1 LRRKQILRCA
11 VYVRVSTD
19 HLEQKTSL
27 ENQKH
32 LFYSYIEQQG
42 WELAEIYLDIESGT
56 TDKRENFQRMI
67 QDAEKGKFDC
77 ILAKELSRL
86 ARNGELA
93 YKIKRVLQSRKIQLI
108 TLDGAINTLEDNT
121 DKFGLYAWLYE
132 EESQRI
138 SRRIQTALKQKAKRG
153 EYKGSNAPYGYEV
166 IDKKLVVRKD
176 ETVDVIK
183 LIFYLY
189 LQGKGIEA
197 IARHLDS
204 LGYPTPAQI
213 AGKKNAGQY
222 WQGTSVKLILKN
234 PHYVGDLVQGRSKV
248 RSVVDKTRDDIPIGE
263 WIVIPNSHEP
273 IISKEDFET
282 VQDML
287 KSRYKKRPKAKKHLF
302 TNVIYCSDCG
312 TSLWYM
318 QDRKGYVCGRYRKH
332 GKNACT
338 SHFVKEDRLKK
349 AILTELRALI
359 NNVINGNDMVESLVN
374 KVNKT
379 MTGEKKKL
387 KKIDDE
393 ILQLKEE
400 NKELIKLLARK
411 IITEDEYKETT
422 ESNRRRII
430 ELQENKLDITEL
442 LQCHQEG
449 NNDLVK
455 YQRVIDEILQLN
467 DLNEELLHRVIE
479 RIEITSEKE
488 VNVHFRFAKPS
499 LFLEKM

>member
-1 LRRKQILRCA
+1 MRCA

-93 YKIKRVLQSRKIQLI
+93 YKIKRVLQSSKIQLI
-108 TLDGAINTLEDNT
+108 TLDGAINTPEDNT

-138 SRRIQTALKQKAKRG
+138 SKRIQIALKEKAKRG
-153 EYKGSNAPYGYEV
+153 EFKGSNAPYGYEV
-166 IDKKLVVRKD
+166 KDKQLVARKD
-176 ETVDVIK
+176 DTVDVIK

-189 LQGKGIEA
+189 LQGKGIET

-204 LGYPTPAQI
+204 LGYPTPAQV
-213 AGKKNAGQY
+213 AGKKNAGQF
-222 WQGTSVKLILKN
+222 WQGTSVKLILQN

-248 RSVVDKTRDDIPIGE
+248 RSLVDKIRDDIPEGE

-273 IISKEDFET
+273 IISREDFEA
-282 VQDML
+282 VQNMM

-312 TSLWYM
+312 TAMWYM

-338 SHFVKEDRLKK
+338 SHFVKEIGLVN
-349 AILTELRALI
+349 AILSELRI
-359 NNVINGNDMVESLVN
+359 LVN
-374 KVNKT
+374 KVIDGKGMVENLVEKVNKT
-379 MTGEKKKL
+379 ITGEKKKL
-387 KKIDDE
+387 KKIEDE

-411 IITEDEYKETT
+411 IISESEYKETT
-422 ESNRRRII
+422 ESNRKRVIQ
-430 ELQENKLDITEL
+430 LQENMLGITDL
-442 LQCHQEG
+442 LQDHKEG
-449 NNDLVK
+449 NNKLDK
-455 YQRVIDEILQLN
+455 YQKVIEQILQLN
-467 DLNEELLHRVIE
+467 DLNEGLLHRVIE
-479 RIEITSEKE
+479 RIEITQEKE
-488 VNVHFRFAKPS
+488 VNVHFRFASPIT
-499 LFLEKM
+499 F